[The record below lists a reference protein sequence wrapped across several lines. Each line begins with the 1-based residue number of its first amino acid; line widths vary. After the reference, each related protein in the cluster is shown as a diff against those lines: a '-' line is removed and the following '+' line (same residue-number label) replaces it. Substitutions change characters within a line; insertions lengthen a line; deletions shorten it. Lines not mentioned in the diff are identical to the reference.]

1 MTTTKQ
7 DSQEPPVSREE
18 PPVSPATAVAWRRRQ
33 EKHEDRLQVTVD
45 DLAAAVTPAA
55 VTSPDVVR
63 RSFAESQQAGLAA
76 ITSLAATSAPPR
88 LLPSVTPDAPQP
100 DAPAPATSGRLPDGD
115 PQASG
120 WPAFRAG
127 SR

>member
-76 ITSLAATSAPPR
+76 AIALARA
-88 LLPSVTPDAPQP
+88 DAFGHP
-100 DAPAPATSGRLPDGD
+100 
-115 PQASG
+115 
-120 WPAFRAG
+120 
-127 SR
+127 